1 MERSDIRGGLT
12 RILRSLSSGR
22 PKAGPGGSI
31 RLPCCG
37 KGSHTALILFGIP
50 KLVRF
55 DKIRT

>member
-12 RILRSLSSGR
+12 RILLR
-22 PKAGPGGSI
+22 SI
-31 RLPCCG
+31 RLSGCG

-55 DKIRT
+55 HKIRT